1 MHFYFITVPS
11 TLSENMDIID
21 LTVLQ
26 VDLMHLL
33 VIQMHNFTS
42 GKYVHQF
49 YDHSHD
55 LQQPKLV
62 LEIAQDEQMIMEP
75 IHLNRQQCFI
85 FYRSGHKNVY
95 WLFLSFFP
103 FSMRTFGISRK
114 ISSDFFNK
122 KKNGSFFSDFQKV
135 QCNTLRCA
143 LYRCYR

>member
-85 FYRSGHKNVY
+85 FYRFGHKNVY

-103 FSMRTFGISRK
+103 FSMRTFGILRK
-114 ISSDFFNK
+114 KYRQISLKTKKWVIFFRL
-122 KKNGSFFSDFQKV
+122 SESSMQHITMCIV
-135 QCNTLRCA
+135 
-143 LYRCYR
+143 